1 MNKKILILV
10 IFLII
15 ILILAFIIYQKFQ
28 YKTEGLFNQNES
40 TNLETE
46 NISDEN
52 VTMEATI
59 VKVNDRSLLVVRNDN
74 PNSLYNVVLKNE
86 EASSFE
92 TNQEIIIY
100 WDGTVLTIWPAEI
113 NNVNKIEVV
122 KEKSDV
128 TIPDNILR
136 YCYNSKENLSI
147 VVDEFSLSK
156 FVINILDKN
165 ELPYEYQEGYK
176 LYKEVPNENYTG
188 VGEKVGENTENSTA
202 GYTGTGVPY
211 IWEEVEKITDVSDEE
226 AISKSISNLDDGQ
239 NEIFEFNIEKMY
251 GNLENGKYY
260 FILLGDN
267 NSIRIDFEL
276 SNNKIIYEEP
286 QILW

>member
-10 IFLII
+10 ICLII
-15 ILILAFIIYQKFQ
+15 ILISAFIIYQKFQ
-28 YKTEGLFNQNES
+28 YKTEDLSNQKES
-40 TNLETE
+40 TNLEAE

-59 VKVNDRSLLVVRNDN
+59 VKVNDKNLLVIKNN
-74 PNSLYNVVLKNE
+74 EPNSLYSVGLKNE
-86 EASSFE
+86 ETSNFE
-92 TNQEIIIY
+92 ANQEIIIY
-100 WDGTVLTIWPAEI
+100 WDGTVLTVWPEII
-113 NNVNKIEVV
+113 NNVNKIEIV

-128 TIPDNILR
+128 IIPDNILR
-136 YCYNSKENLSI
+136 YCYNSKEKLSI
-147 VVDEFSLSK
+147 VVDEFSLNK
-156 FVINILDKN
+156 LVINILDKN
-165 ELPYEYQEGYK
+165 EIPYEYQEGYK

-188 VGEKVGENTENSTA
+188 VGEIVGENTENSTA

-226 AISKSISNLDDGQ
+226 AISKSVNNLDDGQ
-239 NEIFEFNIEKMY
+239 NKIFEFNIEKLY
-251 GNLENGKYY
+251 GNLENGNYY

-267 NSIRIDFEL
+267 NSIRIDFEVN
-276 SNNKIIYEEP
+276 NNKIIYEEP